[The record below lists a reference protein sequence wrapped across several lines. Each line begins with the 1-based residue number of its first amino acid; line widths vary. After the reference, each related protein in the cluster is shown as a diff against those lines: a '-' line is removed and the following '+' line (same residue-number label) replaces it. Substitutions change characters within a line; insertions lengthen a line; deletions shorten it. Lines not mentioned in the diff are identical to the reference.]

1 MNSTL
6 TWDNMTTQQAAFAG
20 GMLGTLMIS
29 IAVFYI
35 FVVIALWKI
44 FTKAG
49 IKGWK
54 SLIPIYNIY
63 CAYKMV
69 GISPLWLLWQILA
82 SVAMSVAL
90 TVALGDRAEAYF
102 SSLSNELPQDVITNG
117 WVIATTIIACVIS
130 LYVSIR
136 FAIRLAKAFGKSG
149 GFAVGL
155 FFLSPIFYLILGFGS
170 AKYDKKILKA

>member
-6 TWDNMTTQQAAFAG
+6 TLNNLTTKEAAFAG
-20 GMLGTLMIS
+20 GLLGTFL
-29 IAVFYI
+29 IAIVVFYV

-54 SLIPIYNIY
+54 SLIPIYNLY

-69 GISPLWLLWQILA
+69 GISPLWILWEFLA
-82 SVAMSVAL
+82 AGAMTLAMTL
-90 TVALGDRAEAYF
+90 ALGDRAEAYF
-102 SSLSNELPQDVITNG
+102 SRLDSELPEDVLKNG
-117 WVIATTIIACVIS
+117 WVIATTIITCIIS
-130 LYVSIR
+130 IYIGIR
-136 FAIRLAKAFGKSG
+136 YAIRLAKAFGKSG

-155 FFLSPIFYLILGFGS
+155 IFLQPIFLLILGFGE
-170 AKYDKKILKA
+170 AKYDKKILKD

>member
-1 MNSTL
+1 MKKSDFFIGGLVVTISVSTI
-6 TWDNMTTQQAAFAG
+6 
-20 GMLGTLMIS
+20 IS
-29 IAVFYI
+29 VAVFYI

-54 SLIPIYNIY
+54 SLIPIYNLY

-69 GISPLWLLWQILA
+69 GISPLWILWEILA
-82 SVAMSVAL
+82 STAMTIAL
-90 TVALGDRAEAYF
+90 TVALGDRASDYF
-102 SSLSNELPQDVITNG
+102 NSLNNELPEDVITNG
-117 WVIATTIIACVIS
+117 WVIATTIITCVIS
-130 LYVSIR
+130 IYISIR
-136 FAIRLAKAFGKSG
+136 FAIRLAKAFGKGG

-155 FFLSPIFYLILGFGS
+155 IFLSPIFYLILGFGS

>member
-6 TWDNMTTQQAAFAG
+6 TWDNLTPKEAAFAG

-29 IAVFYI
+29 IMVFYI

-54 SLIPIYNIY
+54 SLIPIYNLY

-69 GISPLWLLWQILA
+69 GISPLWILWQVLSSLA
-82 SVAMSVAL
+82 CSIAL
-90 TVALGDRAEAYF
+90 CVALGDRLDAYLN
-102 SSLSNELPQDVITNG
+102 STSTELPEDVVTNG
-117 WVIATTIIACVIS
+117 WVIITTLIACVIS
-130 LYVSIR
+130 IYIGIR
-136 FAIRLAKAFGKSG
+136 FAIRLAKAFGKGG

-155 FFLSPIFYLILGFGS
+155 IFLQPIFLLILGFGS

>member
-20 GMLGTLMIS
+20 GMLGTVMIS
-29 IAVFYI
+29 VAVFYI

-54 SLIPIYNIY
+54 SLIPIYNLY

-69 GISPLWLLWQILA
+69 GISPLWILWEILA
-82 SVAMSVAL
+82 SAAMTIAL
-90 TVALGDRAEAYF
+90 IVALGDRAGDYF
-102 SSLSNELPQDVITNG
+102 NSLNNELPEDVVKNG
-117 WVIATTIIACVIS
+117 WVIATTIITCIIS
-130 LYVSIR
+130 IYISIR
-136 FAIRLAKAFGKSG
+136 FGIRLAKAFGKSG

-155 FFLSPIFYLILGFGS
+155 ILLTPIFYLILGFGS
-170 AKYDKKILKA
+170 AKYDKKILKD

>member
-29 IAVFYI
+29 ITVLYI

-54 SLIPIYNIY
+54 SLIPIYNLY

-69 GISPLWLLWQILA
+69 GISPLWILWEILA
-82 SVAMSVAL
+82 STAMTIAL
-90 TVALGDRAEAYF
+90 TVVLGDRANDYF
-102 SSLSNELPQDVITNG
+102 SNWNNQLPEDVVTNP
-117 WVIATTIIACVIS
+117 WVIITTIITCVIS
-130 LYVSIR
+130 LYVNIR
-136 FAIRLAKAFGKSG
+136 FAIRLAKAFKKSG
-149 GFAVGL
+149 WFAAGL

-170 AKYDKKILKA
+170 AKYDKKILKD